1 MYRLVKKRRLYKS
14 FPHRKI
20 ENKSGLSPS
29 KFSKRKRGI
38 IPITKN
44 DNIST
49 VAIFDFDFSNPVKKS
64 GQAKTSLFSKF
75 EKWFDLRFGW
85 FFVNGHKMDSW
96 NKKLDEKYKNK

>member
-14 FPHRKI
+14 FPHGKT

-85 FFVNGHKMDSW
+85 FFVNGNKVESW
-96 NKKLDEKYKNK
+96 NKKLDEKYNDK